1 VAVAFRWGEASVGDA
16 IVLDTVSADE
26 AASGLQK
33 VWWLLLADGVLSLLI
48 GFMVLSWR
56 HQTLYVLA
64 YFLGAWLCV
73 IGVLQMVSGFR
84 AISSRWPYAVMGLVA
99 LGAGIA
105 TLVWPHITLFIIAMI
120 LGWTLLLW
128 GIFDVVGAFLTRTV
142 PHWWLGIVKGLVLFG
157 LGVWAIRHPG
167 NALTVLI
174 TVFGITAVFWG
185 AIELVGAFYARHAR
199 TKLRRAADEAA

>member
-1 VAVAFRWGEASVGDA
+1 MSDTR
-16 IVLDTVSADE
+16 IVMDTATAEE
-26 AASGLQK
+26 AADGLQK

-48 GFMVLSWR
+48 GFLVLSWR

-73 IGVLQMVSGFR
+73 IGVIQLASGVRSF
-84 AISSRWPYAVMGLVA
+84 ATRWPYAVMGLVA

-105 TLVWPHITLFIIAMI
+105 TLVWPHITLYVIAMI

-128 GIFDVVGAFLTRTV
+128 GILDVIGAFLTREV
-142 PHWWLGIVKGLVLFG
+142 PHWWLGIVKGVVLFA

-174 TVFGITAVFWG
+174 VVFGITCVFWG
-185 AIELVGAFYARHAR
+185 AIELVAAFYARHAR
-199 TKLRRAADEAA
+199 STLRRKVAEAA